1 MSTYMK
7 YMLLID
13 FLDVTFWCEEVSKFS
28 VEMRFFIVLD
38 NIAASL
44 HRNLKCVASE
54 RTLSYAMPQCIG
66 ILLTLDIIQ
75 VMWPFDV

>member
-7 YMLLID
+7 YMLPIG
-13 FLDVTFWCEEVSKFS
+13 FLAVTFGRAEVSIFG
-28 VEMRFFIVLD
+28 VEMHFFIVFD

-44 HRNLKCVASE
+44 HRNLKCWASE
-54 RTLSYAMPQCIG
+54 RIQCIG
-66 ILLTLDIIQ
+66 ILMTLDIIQ